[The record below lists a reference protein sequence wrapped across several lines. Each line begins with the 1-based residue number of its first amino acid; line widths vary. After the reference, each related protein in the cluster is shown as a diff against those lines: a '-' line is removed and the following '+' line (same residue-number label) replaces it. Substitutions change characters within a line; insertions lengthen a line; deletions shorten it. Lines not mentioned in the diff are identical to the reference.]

1 MLMSKK
7 INEARKNYSKIE
19 KPEKKPYFLKSLFDC
34 HKGPFGF

>member
-19 KPEKKPYFLKSLFDC
+19 KPEKKNIFFKKSIWLL
-34 HKGPFGF
+34 

>member
-19 KPEKKPYFLKSLFDC
+19 KPEKNIFFKKSI
-34 HKGPFGF
+34 